1 MLKLLILLGSLALLS
16 AGRRDSKVHCARLYP
31 YLISSRNISCFC
43 DVAVSLN
50 PKHKP
55 IHFHRN
61 PKAPQF
67 RQDLLQ
73 GPSRNGEQ
81 PGDLELS
88 TITPSFLLPNTV
100 ISEIVAQYIGDVV

>member
-1 MLKLLILLGSLALLS
+1 M
-16 AGRRDSKVHCARLYP
+16 
-31 YLISSRNISCFC
+31 
-43 DVAVSLN
+43 AVPLN

-88 TITPSFLLPNTV
+88 TITPSCLLPNTV
-100 ISEIVAQYIGDVV
+100 ISEIVAQYIGDVVCTFGDRDGFHSRSRDSGFVAFEA